1 MSPFRNILRLA
12 VSDFLAKTLNFV
24 AFIYLAR
31 VLGVTSYGAL
41 EFSLSI
47 LAYFLLFADC
57 GLELWATR
65 EAASGVNM
73 RELAARI
80 MPLRLILALVS
91 YVALLALLLF
101 LRNYPGLRT
110 VTMLFGL
117 TLFSQALSLKWAF
130 MGREKM
136 TRVGAGLIL
145 AQFLFIAPLFLI
157 VRSPQAIIWVPL
169 VRLAG
174 DLAMAIYFAWQ
185 FAKAY
190 GDLRLPFTLRGASEV
205 LKPALTLGAS
215 YALGL
220 ISFNLDSVLLGF
232 FLGVTAVGF
241 YGAAYKPVTVILA
254 MPMTYFLGLFPALS
268 RTYTESHETFRE
280 ILVRSLRLTW
290 IFALP
295 IGIGGMFLAGPIINL
310 LFGPAY
316 ANSVPALRILSWSAV
331 FVVLRGTYR
340 QALNA
345 AHRSRLDLWCG
356 GTSVAINVVLNLL
369 LIPRYGII
377 GAAFAIVASDALW
390 FVMAAYQS
398 NRYVVRVNLLPLLLP
413 SVAAATVMGV
423 CFLVSQPLFWI
434 AQAFI
439 GLTAYFIVLLLLGQ
453 TEARS
458 WLKARK
464 AEPVVSQIGE
474 CTR

>member
-1 MSPFRNILRLA
+1 MNPFRNILRLSL
-12 VSDFLAKTLNFV
+12 SDFVAKTLNFV
-24 AFIYLAR
+24 AFVYLAR
-31 VLGVTSYGAL
+31 VLGVSSYGAL

-47 LAYFLLFADC
+47 LAYFLLFADG

-65 EAASGVNM
+65 EAAHGTNV
-73 RELAARI
+73 RELVGRI
-80 MPLRLILALVS
+80 VPLRVILAFVS
-91 YVALLALLLF
+91 YGALFGVLLF
-101 LRNYPGLRT
+101 LPNYPNLRT
-110 VTMLFGL
+110 LMILFGL
-117 TLFSQALSLKWAF
+117 TLFSQAVNLKWVF
-130 MGREKM
+130 MGQEKM
-136 TRVGAGLIL
+136 TRVGIGLIV

-157 VRSPQAIIWVPL
+157 VRRPEAIIWVPL

-185 FAKAY
+185 FNAAC
-190 GDLRLPFTLRGASEV
+190 GGLRLPFTFRGASEV
-205 LKPALTLGAS
+205 LRQALTLGAS

-232 FLGVTAVGF
+232 LLGATAVGF
-241 YGAAYKPVTVILA
+241 YGAAYKPVTVVLA
-254 MPMTYFLGLFPALS
+254 MPMTYFIGLFPALS
-268 RTYTESHETFRE
+268 RAYSESHETFRE
-280 ILVRSLRLTW
+280 IFVRSLRLTW

-295 IGIGGMFLAGPIINL
+295 IGIGGIFLAGPIINL

-340 QALNA
+340 QGLNA

-356 GTSVAINVVLNLL
+356 GTSVAINLILNLL
-369 LIPRYGII
+369 LIPRFGII

-390 FVMAAYQS
+390 FVMVAYQS
-398 NRYVVRVNLLPLLLP
+398 NRYVIRVNLLPLLLP
-413 SVAAATVMGV
+413 SAAAAAVMGA
-423 CFLVSQPLFWI
+423 CFLVSQSLFWI

-439 GLTAYFIVLLLLGQ
+439 GLVAYFVVLLLLGQ

-458 WLKARK
+458 WIRARK
-464 AEPVVSQIGE
+464 AQLVVS
-474 CTR
+474 